1 MIRTMVLRRAAHAVL
16 LLIFV
21 TAISFVMLELAP
33 GDFASEMRMNPQ
45 ISSETID
52 AVRER
57 YGLDRPLPVRYA
69 RWIAAAAR
77 GDFGFS
83 FAYNVPAS
91 SLLWVRARNTLIIA
105 VPAMAIAWTIALL
118 LGAWTAHRKGGWIDR
133 TAGGV
138 TSALLGVPDV
148 LLALGALA
156 LAAATGWFPTGG
168 LQSGRVSDG
177 STVAAAIDLAWHAAL
192 PVLVLVLASVPALL
206 RHVRAGFV
214 EVLDAPALRAARGH
228 GIAPRRLLVRHAL
241 PLAANPFISL
251 AGFSVATLLSGSL
264 LVEVVLS
271 WPGLGPLLIDAIFAR
286 DVHVVIGAVV
296 LSTAL
301 LACANLLADLALVVV
316 DPRIRAE

>member
-1 MIRTMVLRRAAHAVL
+1 VIRTIVVRRLGHAVL
-16 LLIFV
+16 LLLFITV
-21 TAISFVMLELAP
+21 ISFAVMELAP

-57 YGLDRPLPVRYA
+57 YGLDHPLAVRYA
-69 RWIAAAAR
+69 RWLWAAVR

-105 VPAMAIAWTIALL
+105 IPAMLIAWTTALL
-118 LGAWTAHRKGGWIDR
+118 LGAWTAHRKGRWLDR
-133 TAGGV
+133 VCGAV

-156 LAAATGWFPTGG
+156 FAAATGWFPTGG
-168 LQSGRVSDG
+168 QQSLRG
-177 STVAAAIDLAWHAAL
+177 SEASAVGASIDLAWHAFL
-192 PVLVLVLASVPALL
+192 PTMVLVLASLPPLV

-241 PLAANPFISL
+241 PMAANPFISL

-271 WPGLGPLLIDAIFAR
+271 WPGLGPLLLDAILAR

-296 LSTAL
+296 LSTGL
-301 LACANLLADLALVVV
+301 LAAANLLADLLLLAV
-316 DPRIRAE
+316 DPRIRVE